1 MRLTTLAAQ
10 PAASGG
16 KVEKSIPPFI
26 QAVVSLLL
34 VFQRRFLASRIFPST
49 VGLEKSR
56 HSGWEML
63 QRAYS
68 NAEKAC

>member
-1 MRLTTLAAQ
+1 
-10 PAASGG
+10 
-16 KVEKSIPPFI
+16 
-26 QAVVSLLL
+26 
-34 VFQRRFLASRIFPST
+34 LASRIFPST